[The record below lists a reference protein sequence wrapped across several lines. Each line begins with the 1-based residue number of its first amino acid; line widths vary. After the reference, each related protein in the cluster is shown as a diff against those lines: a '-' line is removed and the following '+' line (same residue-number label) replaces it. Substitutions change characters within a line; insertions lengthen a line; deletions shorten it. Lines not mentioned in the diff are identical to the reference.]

1 MKKNFTLLALIM
13 IAMAVTFVS
22 CTDDDEYEAYT
33 LEGAWE
39 GDMGVMI
46 NGYVADYS
54 TIYFDKNPYQYAS
67 GEGYQVDYFGSTS
80 PWYHKSRNAYYVA
93 NHIRWQVTMGVI
105 QLYYVEEDIYA
116 EIRDYSLSS
125 GYFTGYID
133 FEDGSSSTFRMQ
145 KTYSPNNWGSYYE
158 WGWYDDYYYGG
169 GYYYS
174 KKGVFEEDSTR
185 ASANATSGKKLVRT
199 AAVKQ

>member
-13 IAMAVTFVS
+13 MALAVTFVS

>member
-13 IAMAVTFVS
+13 MALSMTFVS

-46 NGYVADYS
+46 NGYVANYS

-67 GEGYQVDYFGSTS
+67 GEGYQVDYFGSSS
-80 PWYHKSRNAYYVA
+80 PWRHGNEYYVA
-93 NHIRWQVTMGVI
+93 NHIRWQVYNRVI

-133 FEDGSSSTFRMQ
+133 FEDGSTITTARRACSMLTLPVLQQRPARRKSSVPQ
-145 KTYSPNNWGSYYE
+145 PSSSNCE
-158 WGWYDDYYYGG
+158 I
-169 GYYYS
+169 
-174 KKGVFEEDSTR
+174 
-185 ASANATSGKKLVRT
+185 NAKNG
-199 AAVKQ
+199 